1 MVGEERSRLRQV
13 SGWLVDRQ
21 WGAKRKRKLF
31 SKREEQTQ
39 WVVGM
44 TDKCRGTEKED
55 VIDAIQ

>member
-44 TDKCRGTEKED
+44 TDKCRGTK
-55 VIDAIQ
+55 IRGCY